1 MRQKLIDKKKYSKVC
16 MNCRYGRLPKDKQSV
31 LCEKKGVVDLCGKC
45 RHYQYDPLRRIPERA
60 VISTDYTEEDF
71 KL

>member
-16 MNCRYGRLPKDKQSV
+16 MNCRYGRTPKDKESV
-31 LCEKKGVVDLCGKC
+31 LCEKKGIVDPNGKC

-60 VISTDYTEEDF
+60 VIANDYTEDDF